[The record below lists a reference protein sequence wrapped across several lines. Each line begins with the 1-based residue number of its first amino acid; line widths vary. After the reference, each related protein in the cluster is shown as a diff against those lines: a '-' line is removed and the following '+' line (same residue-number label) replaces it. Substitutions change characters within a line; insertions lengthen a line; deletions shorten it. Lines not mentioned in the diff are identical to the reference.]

1 MKAIIFAG
9 GVGTRLWPLSRKNSP
24 KQFEKIISN
33 SSMLQLAVERLLS
46 QFKAED
52 IYITTGKQYEETVNE
67 QLPFIPRGNIIVEPA
82 TRDVGPAVGLVSAL
96 FVKKH
101 PNEPIA
107 ILWGSDHLVREK
119 QLFNKV
125 LQLAGKIIKKHNKR
139 IIFVGQKPRFAS
151 QNLGWIEFG
160 SRIGKSQ
167 GINLYEFKGFKYR
180 PGLKTAEK
188 FFKDRCH
195 AWNLGYF
202 VTTPF
207 FLWNLFKQF
216 APEIYKKLE
225 IIQNS
230 VDTDR
235 YQAVLEK
242 VYPTIEKISFDNAVL
257 EKLDPHLALVIS
269 ENLGWSDVGAW
280 EALQEALTH
289 YPEDNVKKGKVYLAD
304 SKGSLVYNFDK
315 EKLVVGIDLEDN
327 IIVNTHDVI
336 LITKKDSVPKIK
348 ELVKSFEGTEYEK
361 LT

>member
-46 QFKAED
+46 QFKASD
-52 IYITTGKQYEETVNE
+52 IYITTGKQYNDIVSE
-67 QLPFIPRGNIIVEPA
+67 QLPFIPPENIIVEPA
-82 TRDVGPAVGLVSAL
+82 TRDVGPAVGLISAL
-96 FVKKH
+96 FAKKF
-101 PNEPIA
+101 PYEPIA
-107 ILWGSDHLVREK
+107 ILWGSDHLVRDK

-125 LQLAGKIIKKHNKR
+125 LQAAGKIIRKDNGR

-160 SRIGKSQ
+160 SRMGKTE

-180 PGLKTAEK
+180 PDLETAER
-188 FFKDRCH
+188 FFKDRRH

-202 VTTPF
+202 VTTPS
-207 FLWNLFKQF
+207 FLWGLFRQF
-216 APEIYKKLE
+216 AHGIYEKLRV
-225 IIQNS
+225 IQDS
-230 VDTDR
+230 FETDR
-235 YQAVLEK
+235 YMDILQK
-242 VYPTIEKISFDNAVL
+242 VYPTIEKISFDNAIL
-257 EKLDPHLALVIS
+257 EKLDPQLALVIS

-280 EALQEALTH
+280 EALQEALAH
-289 YPEDNVKKGKVYLAD
+289 YPEENVKKGKVYLAD
-304 SKGSLVYNFDK
+304 SRGSLVYNLDE

-327 IIVNTHDVI
+327 IIVNTHDVV